1 MSSKHKA
8 TDTIRC
14 GIYTRKSSEEGLDS
28 EFNSLDA
35 QRESAESFIAS
46 QKSAGWVCLPEQY
59 NDGGFSGGNVER
71 PGLKRLI
78 ADIEAGKIDCVVVY
92 KVDRLSRSLM
102 DFARMMETFEQYD
115 ISFVSVTQ
123 QFNTTH
129 SMGRLTLNILLSFAQ
144 FEREIIGER
153 IRDKIAA
160 QRRKGKWAGGTPV
173 LGYDVDRSGGSPK
186 LIVNQTEAIQVRQIY
201 ELYLELGSL
210 LPVVN
215 ELKALELP
223 NKTWHTRRGKP
234 KGGKPFD
241 KCSLHALLTNP
252 IYVGKVKHKADV
264 FDGEHEPIIDSD
276 LFDDVQTQ
284 LKANGRMPGGQV
296 RNKHNALVRGLLFCK
311 HCNSAMV
318 HTFTNKRTRR
328 YRYYRCAQLIK
339 QGRTSCPTPSLPATE
354 IERAVIDEI
363 RMIAQDQDLQTE
375 VFNRA
380 KALLEEDQEGTT
392 RSITNVSRQ
401 LSKDHN
407 ELQRL
412 SESPDP
418 PNAIATCIAGLHERI
433 QQNETELNRLKR
445 KATEQ
450 TQRTIEMDEVIS
462 AFNDFDRL
470 WDTLRPREQ
479 QRVLA
484 LLVSRIEFDA
494 ADNSIKIDFIDT
506 TSASN
511 LPDESLTPC

>member
-1 MSSKHKA
+1 MSSKKHN

-14 GIYTRKSSEEGLDS
+14 AIYTRKSSEEGLDS

-35 QRESAESFIAS
+35 QRESAESFIVS

-186 LIVNQTEAIQVRQIY
+186 LIVNQCEAIQVRQIY

-210 LPVVN
+210 LPVVD
-215 ELKALELP
+215 ELKALGLP

-252 IYVGKVKHKADV
+252 IYIGKVKHKSDV
-264 FDGEHEPIIDSD
+264 FDGEHEPIVDAD

-284 LKANGRMPGGQV
+284 LKANGRTPNGQI
-296 RNKHNALVRGLLFCK
+296 RNKHNAFIRGLLFCK

-318 HTFTNKRTRR
+318 HTFTNKRNRR

-339 QGRTSCPTPSLPATE
+339 KGRSSCPTPSLPATE

-363 RMIAQDQDLQTE
+363 RMIAQDQDLQRE
-375 VFNRA
+375 VFNRV
-380 KALLEEDQEGTT
+380 KSLLEEDREGIT
-392 RSITNVSRQ
+392 RSITNLTRQ

-412 SESPDP
+412 SDSPDP
-418 PNAIATCIAGLHERI
+418 SNAIANCIAGLHERI
-433 QQNETELNRLKR
+433 HQNETELNRLRGKV
-445 KATEQ
+445 AEQ
-450 TQRTIEMDEVIS
+450 TERSIEKDEVI
-462 AFNDFDRL
+462 AALNDFDQL

-484 LLVSRIEFDA
+484 LLVSRIEFNA
-494 ADNSIKIDFIDT
+494 ADNSIKIDFINSKPVT
-506 TSASN
+506 N
-511 LPDESLTPC
+511 VPDQSLAPC